1 MNPSRP
7 DPGPGP
13 IRSMNS
19 AVPAVAITGLVKDFR
34 IGLRG
39 AKVRAVD
46 ELSLLIPEGGVYGL
60 LGPNGC
66 GKSTTLKI
74 VLGLLRPTRGE
85 CRVFGLPADSRE
97 ARAGIGFLPE
107 GPFFHRHL
115 SGREFVRYCARLSGV
130 PAKASAAA
138 AERALGIVGLAGAAD
153 RRVGTYSRGMLQRLG
168 VAQAVAHDPRL
179 VILDEPTAGV
189 DPVGAA
195 AMADII
201 RDLARRGKTV
211 ILCSHLLGQ
220 VEEVCDRVAVMDRG
234 RLVLEGS
241 LDDVLGRPGRTLLE
255 VGNLSEAALE
265 AARAALAA
273 HGATL
278 AGVSHPRDSLD
289 RIFLERLSGESRAR
303 L

>member
-1 MNPSRP
+1 MSNVCDVSP
-7 DPGPGP
+7 DT
-13 IRSMNS
+13 R
-19 AVPAVAITGLVKDFR
+19 VPAVEISGLVKDFG

-46 ELSLLIPEGGVYGL
+46 GLSLCIPEGGVYGL

-66 GKSTTLKI
+66 GKSTTLKV

-85 CRVFGLPADSRE
+85 CRVFGLPADSPE
-97 ARAGIGFLPE
+97 ARAQVGFLPE
-107 GPFFHRHL
+107 GPFFHKHL

-130 PAKASAAA
+130 PAGAASDA
-138 AERALGIVGLAGAAD
+138 AERALALVGLAGAAD

-179 VILDEPTAGV
+179 VILDEPTAAV

-195 AMADII
+195 AMAQII
-201 RDLARRGKTV
+201 RDLSRRGKTV

-234 RLVLEGS
+234 KLVLEGS
-241 LDDVLGRPGRTLLE
+241 LDAVLTRPGRTLLE
-255 VGNLSEAALE
+255 VENLSDAAL
-265 AARAALAA
+265 AAAQAALAA
-273 HGATL
+273 HGARVM
-278 AGVSHPRDSLD
+278 GVSHPRDSLD
-289 RIFLERLSGESRAR
+289 RIFLDRLSGETRRDA
-303 L
+303 

>member
-1 MNPSRP
+1 MNTP
-7 DPGPGP
+7 
-13 IRSMNS
+13 
-19 AVPAVAITGLVKDFR
+19 VPAVEITGLVKDFR

-46 ELSLLIPEGGVYGL
+46 GLTLSIPEGGVYGM

-66 GKSTTLKI
+66 GKSTTLKV

-85 CRVFGLPADSRE
+85 CRVFGLPADSPE
-97 ARAGIGFLPE
+97 ARSQVGFLPE
-107 GPFFHRHL
+107 GPFFHKHL

-130 PAKASAAA
+130 SAKASVEAAD
-138 AERALGIVGLAGAAD
+138 RALALVGLAGAAD

-179 VILDEPTAGV
+179 VILDEPTAAV

-195 AMADII
+195 AMAGII
-201 RDLARRGKTV
+201 RDLSARGKTV

-234 RLVLEGS
+234 KLVLEGS
-241 LDDVLGRPGRTLLE
+241 LDAVLTRPGRTLLE
-255 VGNLSEAALE
+255 VENLSDAARE

-273 HGATL
+273 HGAEL
-278 AGVSHPRDSLD
+278 VGVSHPRDSLD
-289 RIFLERLSGESRAR
+289 RIFLDRLSGESRHGS
-303 L
+303 